1 MAWKAASAEKFPQ
14 ACTCTLS
21 HFLARLCKPACL
33 LGTYQDMWVTLQPS
47 LESTARP
54 VAEPQTSRCT
64 SSAKVST
71 PALLNQQ
78 HMFFWLKGV

>member
-1 MAWKAASAEKFPQ
+1 MAWKAASEKFPQ
-14 ACTCTLS
+14 ACTHTLS

-33 LGTYQDMWVTLQPS
+33 LGAYQDMWVPLQLS

-54 VAEPQTSRCT
+54 MAEPQTSRRT
-64 SSAKVST
+64 NSVKVST